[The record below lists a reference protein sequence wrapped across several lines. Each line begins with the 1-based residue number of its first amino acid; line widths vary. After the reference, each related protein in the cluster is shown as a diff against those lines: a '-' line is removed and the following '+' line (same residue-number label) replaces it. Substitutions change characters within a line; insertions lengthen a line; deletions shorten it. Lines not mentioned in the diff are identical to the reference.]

1 MGNSQQFSYLDD
13 AMTVLMHSLKS
24 WFSISHQFLLF
35 FIILVNATS
44 AQSFNEDKSAFCN
57 YLKRM
62 YTATPFEGVK
72 IVDDYDHQYLIS
84 VISLDK
90 AKYADPSVMNRVSL
104 VKAKSQANTFINGAS
119 ITMDMV
125 ITTQESKDSSNTNN
139 TIVETVEQIRL
150 NSVGFTKGLELLTN
164 FDSSDKLRKIFVHT
178 REMKTVN

>member
-1 MGNSQQFSYLDD
+1 
-13 AMTVLMHSLKS
+13 MTVLMYNPKA

-44 AQSFNEDKSAFCN
+44 AQSFNEDKTAFSN

-62 YTATPFEGVK
+62 HTATPFEGVK

-90 AKYADPSVMNRVSL
+90 AKYADPSLMNRVSL
-104 VKAKSQANTFINGAS
+104 VKAQSQANTFINGAS

-125 ITTQESKDSSNTNN
+125 ITTTEKITKDSTSTVAQS
-139 TIVETVEQIRL
+139 VESIRQ
-150 NSVGFTKGLELLTN
+150 NSTGFTQGLELLCN
-164 FDSSDKLRKIFVHT
+164 FDNSDTKRMVFIYY
-178 REMKTVN
+178 REIKNEAK